1 MAVGFCFRFC
11 KWRYF
16 WRIILTGILSVMLA
30 VLPMAIGVVMG
41 HPLQGSLYWGLNVI
55 NGTANKTEEGDFKET
70 VIIDKNGNEIRVVGD
85 VDEEVLGNIINGEQM
100 TDGEES
106 SYESQT
112 DPSQMSQEPKKKESK
127 VKQLLTSIKNKFD
140 IILIEIQVY
149 CTVPNHKVMIIMV
162 LAIVNLILLG
172 AIALVLK
179 KNRDIQE
186 KIPQSST

>member
-1 MAVGFCFRFC
+1 MFIWMIHKLMESITVTSNGQQLDDKVA
-11 KWRYF
+11 KSM
-16 WRIILTGILSVMLA
+16 RIGIS
-30 VLPMAIGVVMG
+30 
-41 HPLQGSLYWGLNVI
+41 
-55 NGTANKTEEGDFKET
+55 T
-70 VIIDKNGNEIRVVGD
+70 VDKNGNEIRVVGD

-172 AIALVLK
+172 AIALVLRK
-179 KNRDIQE
+179 MIMAE
-186 KIPQSST
+186 

>member
-1 MAVGFCFRFC
+1 ME
-11 KWRYF
+11 
-16 WRIILTGILSVMLA
+16 ILLAYYSDGHFKCVLA

-162 LAIVNLILLG
+162 LAIVNLFC
-172 AIALVLK
+172 
-179 KNRDIQE
+179 
-186 KIPQSST
+186 